1 MLLLATPT
9 ADRHT
14 LWEDA
19 LGILVGTTLVAISI
33 QFLRAA
39 DLFTGQ
45 IAGLALVISYPTGW
59 SFGSIFF
66 VLNLPFYLLAIRQ
79 LGWVFTVKSF
89 AAVAVMST
97 IADALPLVLD
107 LGPLHPAVGASLFGV
122 CAGVGLLSLFRHGAT
137 LGGVGVVALWL
148 QDTRG
153 IKAGNTQLG
162 FDLCVFVVA
171 LALFPWDVVA
181 WSLLGAAI
189 LNLLI
194 TINHRRDRYI
204 ARS

>member
-1 MLLLATPT
+1 MLF
-9 ADRHT
+9 R
-14 LWEDA
+14 
-19 LGILVGTTLVAISI
+19 S
-33 QFLRAA
+33 
-39 DLFTGQ
+39 
-45 IAGLALVISYPTGW
+45 
-59 SFGSIFF
+59 
-66 VLNLPFYLLAIRQ
+66 YLLAIRQ